1 MEGAARGSCASVM
14 GDWATAEA
22 HFEAALEMDERLQAW
37 PWLAH
42 TKHEFALMLRER
54 GGLGDQDR
62 ADALLAEASASAE
75 RFGMAAL
82 QERIRSS
89 AARPAGP
96 KS

>member
-1 MEGAARGSCASVM
+1 MLASVI
-14 GDWATAEA
+14 GNWASAEE

-54 GGLGDQDR
+54 GRPGDQDR

-82 QERIRSS
+82 EAKIRSP